1 MGEEKE
7 QLIREAINKGIS
19 PKSIYDTLY
28 SMYRESDL
36 SKYTK
41 RQIKLVIKYICD
53 MKTNTISNLNSNY
66 VSQLVSSNY
75 EKIIESL
82 NNGISKEEVANM
94 LIGAVKDNKISA
106 ADFKFLVSMI
116 ANLKKKDLRYI
127 YKSNKT
133 YQKIIDN

>member
-19 PKSIYDTLY
+19 SKSIYDTLY
-28 SMYRESDL
+28 RMFGESDL

-41 RQIKLVIKYICD
+41 RQIELVIKNICN
-53 MKTNTISNLNSNY
+53 MKTSTVSTFNPKYSSELVKNNY
-66 VSQLVSSNY
+66 D
-75 EKIIESL
+75 KIVESL
-82 NNGISKEEVANM
+82 INGISPKEVARG
-94 LIGAVKDNKISA
+94 LTEAVKDKNISA

-127 YKSNKT
+127 KSGNKT
-133 YQKIIDN
+133 YQKTID